1 MAHGPLLHWPTAMLC
16 AQLAPLL
23 PGLRVQAVAEI
34 ASTNSALL
42 ARARGG
48 DGQPADVLP
57 CLLVAEHQ
65 SAGRGRQGK
74 AWQSS
79 AGASL
84 TFSLALPLAPADW
97 SGLSLAVG
105 LALADTLD
113 PEQPGQPAAV
123 GIKWPNDLLLR
134 DAPGSAAAG
143 QHGQTAGIGRKLGGI
158 LIETVP
164 MVGQAGHQRLVVV
177 GVGLNLQPLPAQA
190 PDAPPLSWGHA
201 SLQELP
207 ALPAGAGGLP
217 DRLLPLTAPQVLARV
232 ALPLVQ
238 ALLAFEQRGFAP
250 LQQRFAARDV
260 LAGQAVLTTL
270 PELPH
275 GIADGVDATGTL
287 WLRVPQAGAGRGAA
301 PAPRWPVRSGEVSL
315 RRPAGGAATDAT
327 RSATPPAA
335 PSATSA
341 TPPAATEATPPAAGA
356 AAC

>member
-1 MAHGPLLHWPTAMLC
+1 MPAPLLHWRTAALC

-34 ASTNSALL
+34 HSTNSALL

-48 DGQPADVLP
+48 DGQPADALP

-65 SAGRGRQGK
+65 NAGRGRQGK
-74 AWQSS
+74 AWQSA

-105 LALADTLD
+105 LALAETLD
-113 PEQPGQPAAV
+113 PLQPGQPAAV

-134 DAPGSAAAG
+134 DAPGAS
-143 QHGQTAGIGRKLGGI
+143 QHSSNTGVIGRKLGGI
-158 LIETVP
+158 LIETVQI
-164 MVGQAGHQRLVVV
+164 GSQRLAVV
-177 GVGLNLQPLPAQA
+177 GVGLNLQPLPTLPA
-190 PDAPPLSWGHA
+190 DAAPLSWGHA

-207 ALPAGAGGLP
+207 ALQADNSG
-217 DRLLPLTAPQVLARV
+217 PLTAPQALARL

-238 ALLAFEQRGFAP
+238 ALLAFERDGFAP
-250 LQQRFAARDV
+250 LQQRFARRDL

-270 PELPH
+270 PELPQ

-287 WLRVPQAGAGRGAA
+287 WLRVPQGSAGGEANGGAIGDSTA
-301 PAPRWPVRSGEVSL
+301 PALRWPVRSGEVSV
-315 RRPAGGAATDAT
+315 RQ
-327 RSATPPAA
+327 AA
-335 PSATSA
+335 PGN
-341 TPPAATEATPPAAGA
+341 TPNETGA